1 MMEVEPVLS
10 TLKSDGRRRWIK
22 PRLFTGRFWHARR
35 IVAYALI
42 ALFVALPFV
51 RINAKPAVF
60 LDVVNR
66 HFTLFGYT
74 FLPTDTILLALFM
87 VGAFLSVFLVTAIAG
102 RAWCGWGCPQ
112 TVYMEFIFRPLERF
126 FEGTVGRGGS
136 ARVSTMGARKAAY
149 YMLVVILCVVL
160 ANVFLSYFVGVD
172 TLSKWCTQSPFQHPQ
187 GFLVM
192 FVTSLL
198 MVIDFAFFREQLC
211 VLACPYGRFQSVL
224 LDRESTIVGYDV
236 RRGEP
241 RGSLTLT
248 MEAMTPTRGDC
259 IDCKLCV
266 AACPTGID
274 IRKGLQMECIA
285 CTQCIDAC
293 DQVMTKIAKPTGL
306 IRYCSQAELDG
317 KPRRWLRPRV
327 LAYPAALLAVG
338 GLFLTLLLNKAD
350 TDVTVMRSAGN
361 PFNVLTDGTVSN
373 SIKLKITNRGEHA
386 VQYRLELPIASNGKI
401 LAGNPVLD
409 IAAGESR
416 TETLTIS
423 MPRELFADGSCELTL
438 TVSSDPGFHR
448 DLRCRLLG
456 PQSKEVEHE
465 SRHE

>member
-1 MMEVEPVLS
+1 
-10 TLKSDGRRRWIK
+10 
-22 PRLFTGRFWHARR
+22 
-35 IVAYALI
+35 
-42 ALFVALPFV
+42 
-51 RINAKPAVF
+51 
-60 LDVVNR
+60 
-66 HFTLFGYT
+66 
-74 FLPTDTILLALFM
+74 
-87 VGAFLSVFLVTAIAG
+87 
-102 RAWCGWGCPQ
+102 
-112 TVYMEFIFRPLERF
+112 
-126 FEGTVGRGGS
+126 
-136 ARVSTMGARKAAY
+136 
-149 YMLVVILCVVL
+149 
-160 ANVFLSYFVGVD
+160 
-172 TLSKWCTQSPFQHPQ
+172 
-187 GFLVM
+187 M